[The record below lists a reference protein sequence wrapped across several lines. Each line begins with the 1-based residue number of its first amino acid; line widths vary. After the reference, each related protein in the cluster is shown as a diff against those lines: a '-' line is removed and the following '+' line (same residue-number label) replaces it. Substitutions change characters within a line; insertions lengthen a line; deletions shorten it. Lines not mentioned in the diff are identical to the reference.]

1 MIKNVCIISDTHD
14 WHSEKICE
22 ELIIKNIHAKKL
34 YFSDISVE
42 IKEELV
48 SFHYLKKPFKFEAV
62 WVRFINQG
70 SIEEITQKLS
80 ILHLMQKVGVYVHN
94 SASIIEKT
102 VDKFM
107 CSALFSLN
115 NIKTPKTFVLS
126 NKIMLKEIVLRE
138 LKKGPLLLKP
148 LFGSQGKGIQ
158 IIKDVN
164 DFEKKV
170 NFEKVF
176 YLQEFLG
183 SLNEHS
189 YSDLRVMVSNHQVV
203 YAVERKS
210 KSFITNAYQ
219 GANIKTV
226 KISKQLKK
234 ICLKISQILDLGYG
248 GLDFKFFRNDYYLL
262 EVNSIPSWK
271 ISQKFSKKSIAES
284 LVNDFV
290 KIALKSSNCE

>member
-22 ELIIKNIHAKKL
+22 KLLIKNIQVKKL
-34 YFSDISVE
+34 YFNDISVE
-42 IKEELV
+42 IDQDLV
-48 SFHYLKKPFKFEAV
+48 SFYYLKKPFKFEAV

-80 ILHLMQKVGVYVHN
+80 ILHLMEKVGIYVHN

-126 NKIMLKEIVLRE
+126 NKIILREIVLRE
-138 LKKGPLLLKP
+138 LTKGPLLLKP
-148 LFGSQGKGIQ
+148 IFGSQGKGIK
-158 IIKDVN
+158 IIKDIN

-170 NFEKVF
+170 IFEKVF

-183 SLNEHS
+183 SLSEHS
-189 YSDLRVMVSNHQVV
+189 YSDLRVMVSNHRVV
-203 YAVERKS
+203 YAVERQS

-219 GANIKTV
+219 GANLKTV
-226 KISKQLKK
+226 EISKKLKN
-234 ICLKISQILDLGYG
+234 ISLKISQILDLGYG

-271 ISQKFSKKSIAES
+271 ISQKFSKNSIAEN